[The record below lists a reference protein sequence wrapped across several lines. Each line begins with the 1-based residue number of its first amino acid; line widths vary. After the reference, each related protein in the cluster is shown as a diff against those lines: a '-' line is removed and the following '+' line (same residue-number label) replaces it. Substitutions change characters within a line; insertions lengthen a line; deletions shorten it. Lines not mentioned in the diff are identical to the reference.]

1 MNNNY
6 VFNRLLTTLN
16 LHRNHDMTAKI
27 FKLGGTH
34 SEITK
39 SLVKSWR
46 ISDEQNRLY
55 RPMLDKTL
63 ISFFDGLQQAS
74 KDELIDIN
82 CDIVIRIKE

>member
-16 LHRNHDMTAKI
+16 LHRNHEMTATI
-27 FKLGGTH
+27 FRLGGTH

-39 SLVKSWR
+39 SLVRCWR
-46 ISDEQNRLY
+46 IDEEQHRLY
-55 RPMLDKTL
+55 KPMPDKTL

-82 CDIVIRIKE
+82 CDIETGAK